1 MSAAGHREV
10 DHTADLGFELWAGS
24 LEELYTEGVLAVAEL
39 CYDRA
44 AVRPRQRRRLSV
56 QGPNREERLVRWLHE
71 VYLILESEMWLT
83 AAAVDVSA
91 VDDHIEGVLQGE
103 PFDSVRHTIHTD
115 IKAITYHGLA
125 VAHDGERW
133 RATVVVDV

>member
-39 CYDRA
+39 CYDHA
-44 AVRPRQRRRLSV
+44 AVRSRQRRRLSV

-83 AAAVDVSA
+83 AGAVDVSA

-103 PFDSVRHTIHTD
+103 PFDSARHTIHTE

>member
-1 MSAAGHREV
+1 VSAAGHREV
-10 DHTADLGFELWAGS
+10 DHTADLGFELWADS

-44 AVRPRQRRRLSV
+44 AVHPRQRRRLSV

-83 AAAVDVSA
+83 AGAVDVSA

-103 PFDSVRHTIHTD
+103 PFDSARHTIHTE